1 MNSTTP
7 IPERLRVAGL
17 RTGTPTVFDLR
28 PDDKARAAIAAR
40 LGLLSLRKLRFSGA
54 LIPEGRDAWRLD
66 ATLGA
71 TVAQP
76 CVVTLEPVTTRIDE
90 PVERVWRPIAAPS
103 DRTDGAE
110 IEISGDDIDPL
121 PEVIDLRAVLT
132 EALAL
137 ALPLYPHAPGAREVT
152 KSLDAAAAPDP
163 EDERP
168 NPFAALEGLKS
179 KLGAGSDDG
188 ESDGDTDGDTGKATP

>member
-7 IPERLRVAGL
+7 NPERLRVAGL
-17 RTGTPTVFDLR
+17 RTGTPTTFDLR
-28 PDDKARAAIAAR
+28 PDDTARAAIADR
-40 LGLLSLRKLRFSGA
+40 LGLLALRKLRFSGA

-71 TVAQP
+71 TVVQA
-76 CVVTLEPVTTRIDE
+76 CVVTLDPVTTRIDE
-90 PVERVWRPIAAPS
+90 PVERLWRPDAALN
-103 DRTDGAE
+103 DRGEGAE
-110 IEISGDDIDPL
+110 IEVPGEDIEPL

-137 ALPLYPHAPGAREVT
+137 ALPLYPHAPGAT
-152 KSLDAAAAPDP
+152 DAARALEEAAAPAP

-179 KLGAGSDDG
+179 RMENAPQDG
-188 ESDGDTDGDTGKATP
+188 ETDESPEKDKG